1 MPPAHAPARLWST
14 PRRATAVVRAG
25 LLAGLLLGASA
36 AQSGSLSVTPVR
48 VDLGA
53 AGKTAVLTLKNT
65 GDTPS
70 LVQANPSQW
79 TQEAGQDRYAPS
91 DALIVSP
98 PIFELAPGQE
108 QVVRVGL
115 RAPLPADREHAF
127 RLYLQEVPRPDPA
140 GGVRIALRL
149 GVPVFVA
156 PEGAAPRLV
165 WSAKAEGDAAVLRVR
180 NDGHAHT
187 RLLDV
192 RLSGDSG
199 RVVSVQP
206 TYLLAGQGLEWRV
219 DLPSAATALAVSAR
233 TEHDAAVNVTVPLST
248 P

>member
-1 MPPAHAPARLWST
+1 M
-14 PRRATAVVRAG
+14 
-25 LLAGLLLGASA
+25 
-36 AQSGSLSVTPVR
+36 R

-70 LVQANPSQW
+70 LVQADPTQW
-79 TQEAGQDRYAPS
+79 AQEAGQDRYAPS

-98 PIFELAPGQE
+98 PIFELSPGQE

-115 RAPLPADREHAF
+115 RAP
-127 RLYLQEVPRPDPA
+127 
-140 GGVRIALRL
+140 
-149 GVPVFVA
+149 VFVA
-156 PEGAAPRLV
+156 PEGVAPRLV
-165 WSAKAEGDAAVLRVR
+165 WTAKAEGGAAVLRVH
-180 NDGHAHT
+180 NDGRAHT

-192 RLSGDSG
+192 RLAGDSG
-199 RVVSVQP
+199 HVVSAQP
-206 TYLLAGQGLEWRV
+206 TYLLAGQGLQWRV

-233 TEHDAAVNVTVPLST
+233 TGHDAAVNVTVPLST